1 MNITELAKKPELE
14 QVTLDDPELIEIY
27 GEPITFWMLD
37 FVDINT
43 YFDFFKFQG
52 EQDGEALMTVLKK
65 LILNAEGKPAI
76 TDDVSLPVDVTFAAL
91 TKINEHLGKSKAKLS
106 KKKAGTPQ
114 E

>member
-1 MNITELAKKPELE
+1 MNITELAKKPQLE
-14 QVTLDDPELIEIY
+14 QVSLDDPELVELY

-52 EQDGEALMTVLKK
+52 EQDGEALMTVLRKI
-65 LILNAEGKPAI
+65 ILNDQGEPAI
-76 TDDVSLPVDVTFAAL
+76 ATDTVLPVDITFAAL
-91 TKINEHLGKSKAKLS
+91 AKINEHLGKSRAKLS
-106 KKKAGTPQ
+106 KKKVGTPQ